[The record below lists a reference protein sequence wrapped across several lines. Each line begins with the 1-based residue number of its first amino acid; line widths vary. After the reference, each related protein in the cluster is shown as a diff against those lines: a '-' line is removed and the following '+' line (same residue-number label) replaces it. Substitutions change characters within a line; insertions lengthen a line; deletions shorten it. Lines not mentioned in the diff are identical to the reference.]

1 MHMLELMGGLLDAGW
16 QGWLQRPLALFE
28 DTSNIVFFKIV
39 NEFLQS
45 EIDRFGI
52 ELLGRTLR
60 WIGMIALSAMTIWIM
75 LQGWRIVTGRSRDSL
90 MALVSDSLRAT
101 LIVGIA
107 TGMTFGGPRLFEFL
121 SNDVDAA
128 INAVV
133 NGRDTN
139 AYDYIARS
147 PAHMQVSLTS
157 IYPTQVAHSR

>member
-39 NEFLQS
+39 TEFLQS

-52 ELLGRTLR
+52 ELLGRTLL
-60 WIGMIALSAMTIWIM
+60 WIGMIALMTLTIWIM

-90 MALVSDSLRAT
+90 MVLDCDHLRAS

-107 TGMTFGGPRLFEFL
+107 TGITFGGPRLFALL
-121 SNDVDAA
+121 SYDV
-128 INAVV
+128 N
-133 NGRDTN
+133 
-139 AYDYIARS
+139 
-147 PAHMQVSLTS
+147 
-157 IYPTQVAHSR
+157 

>member
-90 MALVSDSLRAT
+90 
-101 LIVGIA
+101 
-107 TGMTFGGPRLFEFL
+107 
-121 SNDVDAA
+121 
-128 INAVV
+128 
-133 NGRDTN
+133 
-139 AYDYIARS
+139 RS
-147 PAHMQVSLTS
+147 EEHTS
-157 IYPTQVAHSR
+157 ELQSIMRIS

>member
-1 MHMLELMGGLLDAGW
+1 MVGLLDAGW

-28 DTSNIVFFKIV
+28 DMSNIVFFKIV

-60 WIGMIALSAMTIWIM
+60 WIGTIALSAMTIWIM

-90 MALVSDSLRAT
+90 MALVSASLRAT

-107 TGMTFGGPRLFEFL
+107 TCMTFGSTRIFEFL
-121 SNDVDAA
+121 SNDVNAA
-128 INAVV
+128 ITAVV
-133 NGRDTN
+133 TGRDTN
-139 AYDYIARS
+139 AYDDRS
-147 PAHMQVSLTS
+147 EEHTS
-157 IYPTQVAHSR
+157 ELQ

>member
-75 LQGWRIVTGRSRDSL
+75 LQGWRIKSEEHTSELQSL
-90 MALVSDSLRAT
+90 MRISY
-101 LIVGIA
+101 
-107 TGMTFGGPRLFEFL
+107 
-121 SNDVDAA
+121 
-128 INAVV
+128 AVFC
-133 NGRDTN
+133 
-139 AYDYIARS
+139 
-147 PAHMQVSLTS
+147 
-157 IYPTQVAHSR
+157 